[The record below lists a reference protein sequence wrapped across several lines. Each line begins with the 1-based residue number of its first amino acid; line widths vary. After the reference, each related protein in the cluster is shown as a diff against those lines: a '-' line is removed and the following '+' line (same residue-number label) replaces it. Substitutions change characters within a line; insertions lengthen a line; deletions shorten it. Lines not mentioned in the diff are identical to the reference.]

1 MIDPCGW
8 IINSQTTMSLPKQT
22 LALHFKCCCH
32 RHYNYP
38 QVCHRQKKLT
48 RTYPHQLSCCLQ
60 MSCCSCGWRAVGKL
74 AHLSLG
80 SPLYTWHATLLPTQ
94 TLAEE
99 SPIWA
104 ETHAG
109 CAKWNE
115 RKYDWMQVYIC
126 NHDSWSNA
134 DTYQYAQSHRMPLRF
149 FKMYKQAHRMGKQS
163 KL

>member
-1 MIDPCGW
+1 MWHPMIDPETQKFQTQAVLMLHQFT
-8 IINSQTTMSLPKQT
+8 IID
-22 LALHFKCCCH
+22 FKH